1 MSHEFPED
9 WRKGVYQA
17 ILRRRD
23 IRHFLPDQVPLDKL
37 ARILSAAHH
46 AGSVGF
52 MQPWDFILVDDMDL
66 RARVRAHVEEERL
79 AAASAFTN
87 ERREQYLSFK
97 LEGIMESPVNICVT
111 CDRERQSGPVLGRN
125 TIRDTD
131 LYSTCA
137 AIQNLWLAARA
148 EGIGVGWVSIL
159 KPDKL
164 KNMLNIPRR
173 MEPVA
178 YLCLGYAKEFPVRP
192 MLETSGWLP
201 RVPLASIVHSN
212 SYAAACPEELAGLL
226 NKEPLGGGG
235 QDER

>member
-1 MSHEFPED
+1 MNHEFPAD
-9 WRKGVYQA
+9 WREGLYQA
-17 ILRRRD
+17 ILQRRD
-23 IRHFLPDQVPLDKL
+23 IRHFLPEPVPLAKL

-52 MQPWDFILVDDMDL
+52 MQPWDFILVDDTDL

-79 AAASAFTN
+79 AAAQTFSDA
-87 ERREQYLSFK
+87 RREKYLSYK
-97 LEGIMESPVNICVT
+97 LEGILEAPVNICVT
-111 CDRERQSGPVLGRN
+111 CDRERLNGPVLGRN

-159 KPDKL
+159 KPEKL
-164 KNMLNIPRR
+164 KELLNIPSR

-178 YLCLGYAKEFPVRP
+178 YLCVGYAKEFPVRP
-192 MLETSGWLP
+192 TLETTGWLP
-201 RVPLASIVHSN
+201 RIPLASLVHSN
-212 SYAAACPEELAGLL
+212 GYGSTCPEALAALL
-226 NKEPLGGGG
+226 DEKTASGGGA
-235 QDER
+235 